1 MVLLACL
8 QSEVPHALGISPLG
22 LSTYKTTVIFIDT
35 QLYQVSALE
44 ALAFVKELVPLL
56 SSQ

>member
-8 QSEVPHALGISPLG
+8 QSEVPHALGIFPLG
-22 LSTYKTTVIFIDT
+22 LSTYKTMVIFTDT
-35 QLYQVSALE
+35 HLYQVSALE
-44 ALAFVKELVPLL
+44 ALAFVEEPVPLL